1 MSTPSTPASTPASRP
16 LTVRPRVRVG
26 SAALRLARGARTLLH
41 ALALTARRLLIR
53 LLWLLRGWAGLLAG
67 LLVALALWLGPLAGA
82 RWIAAQATT
91 LSHHAAAA
99 ATTWYQT
106 AYDAV
111 AWPAANGLT
120 ALRATQAW
128 AHHGLHGLAP
138 TIHTTPWAYWM
149 RYGAAWRYVALQG
162 RGGAAVR
169 AAIPVELGGALGVL
183 ALFAVFIMIG
193 RRKRALD
200 PTRANTYG
208 GARWQTWDE
217 LRRRRAKPGDMVLG
231 TVRRGL
237 GRITVGVSSE
247 LLLEGVAIDAPTGLG
262 KSNAFFKTQ
271 LLEPDPGVDYVATDN
286 KGDGWKQTAAALSRT
301 HDVYRLDMQT
311 PAHSVTWAPLALV
324 RTPAKAEDWARAWL
338 HNSKPADSAPPQP
351 YFEQAVLLLMAAG
364 VMHVHAVA
372 AAAGRPSGTLD
383 ELLALLLQPNVEA
396 IERALKSGPSGA
408 ETGPAAQFLG
418 LIAEHRDLR
427 SSIPSGLAPRLS
439 ALADPAIKA
448 VVGGQ
453 GALDLDRLG
462 RTDRRPVALY
472 IVIPAGDDT
481 LRPLVAALFTTMF
494 TVLLDRARTLPNGEL
509 AREVRM
515 LLDEFGTMGA
525 IPNAP
530 KWFNICRQPRIS
542 RVISFQSFSQLVDDY
557 GELGAKAIID
567 SCNVLAWLG
576 GTRGD
581 DAKWASEALGNRT
594 VLARGE
600 GDSAAPGGLFGR
612 RPERDSRSASETG
625 VPLLFPDDLAA
636 SSRRR
641 VVAIAREARPMD
653 LRTRPVWSVRAM
665 RRLMT
670 RPAPVACV
678 EAPAQPTPAPSRPTP
693 SRPTPAAPSPASAPA
708 AQTPARAEARV
719 VPAPPPSPAWGTMP
733 AVTPRAPVRVGAKAT
748 PATPSSTP
756 TVPTAVAPVASTP
769 AAATDAPSSRPARLP
784 TAPVKHGTAYDWT
797 GLP

>member
-1 MSTPSTPASTPASRP
+1 MSTPASPP
-16 LTVRPRVRVG
+16 ITVRPLARVG
-26 SAALRLARGARTLLH
+26 RAARRLARLARTRVR
-41 ALALTARRLLIR
+41 ALRHVVRRLLVR
-53 LLWLLRGWAGLLAG
+53 ALWLLRGWVGLIVGLLA
-67 LLVALALWLGPLAGA
+67 VLALWLGPLAGA
-82 RWIAAQATT
+82 RWIGGQATALSRHVVAAVT
-91 LSHHAAAA
+91 L
-99 ATTWYQT
+99 WYQT

-111 AWPAANGLT
+111 AWPAATGV
-120 ALRATQAW
+120 AAVRATHAW
-128 AHHGLHGLAP
+128 AHHGLHGLVP
-138 TIHTTPWAYWM
+138 TIHTSTWAFWM
-149 RYGAAWRYVALQG
+149 RHGAAWRYTNLHSRA
-162 RGGAAVR
+162 GAPVR
-169 AAIPVELGGALGVL
+169 AAIPLEIGGALALL
-183 ALFAVFIMIG
+183 AVFGVFIMIG

-217 LRRRRAKPGDMVLG
+217 LKRRRAKPGDMVLG
-231 TVRRGL
+231 TARRGL
-237 GRITVGVSSE
+237 RRITIGVRSA

-271 LLEPDPGVDYVATDN
+271 LLEPDPNVDYVATDN
-286 KGDGWKQTAAALSRT
+286 KGDGWNQTAAAMSRT
-301 HDVYRLDMQT
+301 HDVYRLDMQN
-311 PAHSVTWAPLALV
+311 PANSVTWAPLALV

-396 IERALKSGPSGA
+396 IEKALKNGPSGA

-453 GALDLDRLG
+453 GTLDLDRLG
-462 RTDRRPVALY
+462 RVGRRPVALY

-494 TVLLDRARTLPNGEL
+494 TVLLDRARMLPKGEL
-509 AREVRM
+509 DREVRM

-530 KWFNICRQPRIS
+530 KWFNICRQPRIA

-567 SCNVLAWLG
+567 SCNVLGWLG

-581 DAKWASEALGNRT
+581 DAKWASDALGNRT
-594 VLARGE
+594 VLAHGE
-600 GDSAAPGGLFGR
+600 GESRTAGLFGR
-612 RPERDSRSASETG
+612 SPDRGSQSVSETG

-641 VVAIAREARPMD
+641 VVAIAREARPLD
-653 LRTRPVWSVRAM
+653 LRTRPMWSVRAM

-670 RPAPVACV
+670 RPVPRACV
-678 EAPAQPTPAPSRPTP
+678 EASTHPHPALAAVAP
-693 SRPTPAAPSPASAPA
+693 
-708 AQTPARAEARV
+708 AQTPASKGAQVVV
-719 VPAPPPSPAWGTMP
+719 VPDAARG
-733 AVTPRAPVRVGAKAT
+733 ATPTGPWAPVRVTAK
-748 PATPSSTP
+748 
-756 TVPTAVAPVASTP
+756 TP
-769 AAATDAPSSRPARLP
+769 AATATAAPPPALASATSTPPTAPPVTSGPPRLP

>member
-1 MSTPSTPASTPASRP
+1 MSTPASPPITSRP
-16 LTVRPRVRVG
+16 W
-26 SAALRLARGARTLLH
+26 ARAGHL
-41 ALALTARRLLIR
+41 ARRLPSRARGGGVALLCIVRR
-53 LLWLLRGWAGLLAG
+53 LLARVLWLLRGWSGLIAGLLA
-67 LLVALALWLGPLAGA
+67 VLALWLGPLAGA
-82 RWIAAQATT
+82 RWSVTQATALYRHGVAAVT
-91 LSHHAAAA
+91 L
-99 ATTWYQT
+99 WYQT
-106 AYDAV
+106 AYDAI
-111 AWPAANGLT
+111 AWPAATGV
-120 ALRATQAW
+120 AAVRATQAW

-138 TIHTTPWAYWM
+138 TIRTSTWAFWM
-149 RYGAAWRYVALQG
+149 RHGAAWRYTNLHSRA
-162 RGGAAVR
+162 GAPVR
-169 AAIPVELGGALGVL
+169 AAIPLEIGGALALL
-183 ALFAVFIMIG
+183 AVFGVFIMIG

-217 LRRRRAKPGDMVLG
+217 LKRRRAKPGDMVLG
-231 TVRRGL
+231 TARRGL
-237 GRITVGVSSE
+237 RRITIGVRSA

-271 LLEPDPGVDYVATDN
+271 LLEPDPDVDYVATDN
-286 KGDGWKQTAAALSRT
+286 KGDGWRQTAAAMSRT
-301 HDVYRLDMQT
+301 HDVYRLDMQN
-311 PAHSVTWAPLALV
+311 PADSVTWAPLALV

-396 IERALKSGPSGA
+396 IEKALKNGPSGA

-453 GALDLDRLG
+453 GTLDLDRLG
-462 RTDRRPVALY
+462 RTGQRPVALY

-509 AREVRM
+509 EREVRM

-581 DAKWASEALGNRT
+581 DAKWASDALGNRT
-594 VLARGE
+594 VLAHGE

-612 RPERDSRSASETG
+612 RPDRGSQSVSETG

-653 LRTRPVWSVRAM
+653 LRTRPMWSVRAM

-670 RPAPVACV
+670 RPAPIACV
-678 EAPAQPTPAPSRPTP
+678 EATVPSHPALAAVAPVQTPAPKGT
-693 SRPTPAAPSPASAPA
+693 
-708 AQTPARAEARV
+708 QVVV
-719 VPAPPPSPAWGTMP
+719 VPDAARGT
-733 AVTPRAPVRVGAKAT
+733 TPTGPWAPVRVTAK
-748 PATPSSTP
+748 
-756 TVPTAVAPVASTP
+756 TP
-769 AAATDAPSSRPARLP
+769 AATVTTAPPPAPVPATSAPSTALAAASGPPRLP

>member
-1 MSTPSTPASTPASRP
+1 MSTPSTPASPPS
-16 LTVRPRVRVG
+16 
-26 SAALRLARGARTLLH
+26 
-41 ALALTARRLLIR
+41 LTARLWARAGHLARRLPSRARAGGVALLRIVRR
-53 LLWLLRGWAGLLAG
+53 LCVRALWLLRGWAGLIAG
-67 LLVALALWLGPLAGA
+67 LLAVLALWLGPLAGA
-82 RWIAAQATT
+82 RWSVTQATALYHHGVAAVT
-91 LSHHAAAA
+91 L
-99 ATTWYQT
+99 WYQT

-111 AWPAANGLT
+111 AWPAATGV
-120 ALRATQAW
+120 AAVRATQAW

-138 TIHTTPWAYWM
+138 TIHTSTWAFWM
-149 RYGAAWRYVALQG
+149 RHGAAWRYTNLHSRA
-162 RGGAAVR
+162 GAPVR
-169 AAIPVELGGALGVL
+169 AAIPLELGGVLALL
-183 ALFAVFIMIG
+183 ALFAVFIAIG
-193 RRKRALD
+193 RRKRDLD

-217 LRRRRAKPGDMVLG
+217 IKRRRARPGDMVLG
-231 TVRRGL
+231 TARHGFKRV
-237 GRITVGVSSE
+237 TVGVKAA

-271 LLEPDPGVDYVATDN
+271 LLEPDPQVDYVATDN
-286 KGDGWKQTAAALSRT
+286 KGDGWNQTAAAMSRT
-301 HDVYRLDMQT
+301 HDVYRLDMQN
-311 PAHSVTWAPLALV
+311 PANSVTWAPLALV

-396 IERALKSGPSGA
+396 IEKALKNGPSGA

-453 GALDLDRLG
+453 GTLDLDRLG
-462 RTDRRPVALY
+462 RTGRRPVALY

-581 DAKWASEALGNRT
+581 NAKWASDALGNRT
-594 VLARGE
+594 VLAHGE

-612 RPERDSRSASETG
+612 RPDRGSQSVSETG

-653 LRTRPVWSVRAM
+653 LRTRPMWSVRAM

-670 RPAPVACV
+670 RPAPRACV
-678 EAPAQPTPAPSRPTP
+678 EAPAESKSAL
-693 SRPTPAAPSPASAPA
+693 AAI
-708 AQTPARAEARV
+708 TPAREDAQVVAVPNAARGATPV
-719 VPAPPPSPAWGTMP
+719 G
-733 AVTPRAPVRVGAKAT
+733 TPRAPARVMVKPT
-748 PATPSSTP
+748 PTTPSP
-756 TVPTAVAPVASTP
+756 AP
-769 AAATDAPSSRPARLP
+769 AAATDPAPVAATDPARPARLP
-784 TAPVKHGTAYDWT
+784 TAPVKQGTAYDWT

>member
-1 MSTPSTPASTPASRP
+1 MSTPVSPP
-16 LTVRPRVRVG
+16 LTVRPWARVSV
-26 SAALRLARGARTLLH
+26 AARRLARLPRTFVR
-41 ALALTARRLLIR
+41 ALALTLRRLLVR
-53 LLWLLRGWAGLLAG
+53 VLWLLRGWAGFIAG
-67 LLVALALWLGPLAGA
+67 LLAALAMWLGPAAGA
-82 RWIAAQATT
+82 RWIAATATV
-91 LSHHAAAA
+91 LYHQAAAA
-99 ATTWYQT
+99 VTLWYQT

-120 ALRATQAW
+120 TLRATQAW
-128 AHHGLHGLAP
+128 ARHGLHGLAP
-138 TIHTTPWAYWM
+138 TIHTTPWAFWM
-149 RYGAAWRYVALQG
+149 RHGAAWRYATLHSPS
-162 RGGAAVR
+162 GAPVR
-169 AAIPVELGGALGVL
+169 AALPLELGGVLGFL
-183 ALFAVFIMIG
+183 ALFAVFILIG
-193 RRKRALD
+193 RRTRALD

-231 TVRRGL
+231 TARRGL
-237 GRITVGVSSE
+237 RRITIGVPSA
-247 LLLEGVAIDAPTGLG
+247 LLREGVAIDAPTGLG
-262 KSNAFFKTQ
+262 KSNAFFKTH
-271 LLEPDPGVDYVATDN
+271 LLEPDPAVDYVATDN
-286 KGDGWKQTAAALSRT
+286 KGDGWTQTAAALSRT
-301 HDVYRLDMQT
+301 HDCYRLDMQN

-338 HNSKPADSAPPQP
+338 HNSTPADSAPPQP

-396 IERALKSGPSGA
+396 IERALKKGPSGA

-453 GALDLDRLG
+453 GTLDLDRLG
-462 RTDRRPVALY
+462 RTGCRPVALY

-542 RVISFQSFSQLVDDY
+542 RVISFQSFAQLVDDY

-581 DAKWASEALGNRT
+581 DARWASDALGNRT
-594 VLARGE
+594 VLAHGE
-600 GDSAAPGGLFGR
+600 GESRTAGLFGKSPDR
-612 RPERDSRSASETG
+612 GSQSVSETG

-641 VVAIAREARPMD
+641 VVAIAREARPLD

-670 RPAPVACV
+670 RPVPRACV
-678 EAPAQPTPAPSRPTP
+678 EAPAEPKLAP
-693 SRPTPAAPSPASAPA
+693 SRPTPAAPAPASAPA
-708 AQTPARAEARV
+708 ARTPARAEARV
-719 VPAPPPSPAWGTMP
+719 GPAPTPSPVWGAMP
-733 AVTPRAPVRVGAKAT
+733 AVTPSAPVRVVAKPA
-748 PATPSSTP
+748 PATPPSTP
-756 TVPTAVAPVASTP
+756 TAPTAGAPVASTP
-769 AAATDAPSSRPARLP
+769 AAATEPVPAAGASAARPARLP

>member
-1 MSTPSTPASTPASRP
+1 MSTPASPP
-16 LTVRPRVRVG
+16 IH
-26 SAALRLARGARTLLH
+26 ARTVARAGHL
-41 ALALTARRLLIR
+41 ARRLPACARAGGVSLLRLVRRVLAR
-53 LLWLLRGWAGLLAG
+53 LLWVLHGWSGLIAGLLI
-67 LLVALALWLGPLAGA
+67 ALGLWLGPLAGA
-82 RWIAAQATT
+82 RWIAAQATA
-91 LSHHAAAA
+91 LYHHAAAA
-99 ATTWYQT
+99 VTLWYQT

-111 AWPAANGLT
+111 AWPAATGV
-120 ALRATQAW
+120 AAVRATQAW
-128 AHHGLHGLAP
+128 VRHGYHGLVP
-138 TIHTTPWAYWM
+138 TIHTSTWAFWM
-149 RYGAAWRYVALQG
+149 RHGAAWRYATLHSPS
-162 RGGAAVR
+162 GAPVR
-169 AAIPVELGGALGVL
+169 AALPVELGGVL
-183 ALFAVFIMIG
+183 VLLVLCAAFIMIG

-217 LRRRRAKPGDMVLG
+217 LKRRRAKPGDMVLG
-231 TVRRGL
+231 TARR
-237 GRITVGVSSE
+237 RFKRVTVGVPSA

-286 KGDGWKQTAAALSRT
+286 KGDGWTQTAAAMSRT
-301 HDVYRLDMQT
+301 HDCYRLDMQT
-311 PAHSVTWAPLALV
+311 PANSVTWAPLALV

-338 HNSKPADSAPPQP
+338 HNSKPVDSAPPQP

-372 AAAGRPSGTLD
+372 AAASRPSGTLD

-396 IERALKSGPSGA
+396 IERALKKGPSGA

-453 GALDLDRLG
+453 GTLDLDRLG
-462 RTDRRPVALY
+462 RTGRRPVALY

-525 IPNAP
+525 IPHAP

-581 DAKWASEALGNRT
+581 DAKWASDALGHRT
-594 VLARGE
+594 VLTHGE

-612 RPERDSRSASETG
+612 RPERDSRSASEAG

-653 LRTRPVWSVRAM
+653 LRTRPMWSIRAM

-670 RPAPVACV
+670 RAAPIACV
-678 EAPAQPTPAPSRPTP
+678 EATVPSHPALAAVAPVQIPP
-693 SRPTPAAPSPASAPA
+693 LKD
-708 AQTPARAEARV
+708 AQVVV
-719 VPAPPPSPAWGTMP
+719 VPDAARG
-733 AVTPRAPVRVGAKAT
+733 ATPTGPWAPVRVTAK
-748 PATPSSTP
+748 
-756 TVPTAVAPVASTP
+756 TP
-769 AAATDAPSSRPARLP
+769 AATATAAPPPALASATSTPPTAPPVTSGPPRLP

>member
-1 MSTPSTPASTPASRP
+1 MSTPASPP
-16 LTVRPRVRVG
+16 ITVRPLARVG
-26 SAALRLARGARTLLH
+26 RAARRLARLARTRVR
-41 ALALTARRLLIR
+41 ALRHVVRRLLVR
-53 LLWLLRGWAGLLAG
+53 ALWLLRGWVGLIVGLLA
-67 LLVALALWLGPLAGA
+67 VLALWLGPLAGA
-82 RWIAAQATT
+82 RWIGGQATALSRHVVAAVT
-91 LSHHAAAA
+91 L
-99 ATTWYQT
+99 WYQT

-111 AWPAANGLT
+111 AWPAATGV
-120 ALRATQAW
+120 AAVRATQAW
-128 AHHGLHGLAP
+128 AHHGLHGLVP
-138 TIHTTPWAYWM
+138 TIHTSTWAFWM
-149 RYGAAWRYVALQG
+149 RHGAAWRYTNLHSRA
-162 RGGAAVR
+162 GAPVR
-169 AAIPVELGGALGVL
+169 AAIPLEIGGALALL
-183 ALFAVFIMIG
+183 AVFGVFIMIG

-217 LRRRRAKPGDMVLG
+217 LKRRRAKPGDMVLG
-231 TVRRGL
+231 TARRGL
-237 GRITVGVSSE
+237 RRITIGVRSA

-271 LLEPDPGVDYVATDN
+271 LLEPDPNVDYVATDN
-286 KGDGWKQTAAALSRT
+286 KGDGWNQTAAAMSRT
-301 HDVYRLDMQT
+301 HDVYRLDMQN
-311 PAHSVTWAPLALV
+311 PANSVTWAPLALV

-396 IERALKSGPSGA
+396 IEKALKNGPSGA

-453 GALDLDRLG
+453 GTLDLDRLG
-462 RTDRRPVALY
+462 RVGRRPVALY

-494 TVLLDRARTLPNGEL
+494 TVLLDRARMLPKGEL
-509 AREVRM
+509 DREVRM

-530 KWFNICRQPRIS
+530 KWFNICRQPRIA

-567 SCNVLAWLG
+567 SCNVLGWLG

-581 DAKWASEALGNRT
+581 DAKWASDALGNRT
-594 VLARGE
+594 VLAHGE
-600 GDSAAPGGLFGR
+600 GESRTAGLFGR
-612 RPERDSRSASETG
+612 SPDRGSQSVSETG

-641 VVAIAREARPMD
+641 VVAIAREARPLD
-653 LRTRPVWSVRAM
+653 LRTRPMWSVRAM

-670 RPAPVACV
+670 RPVPRACV
-678 EAPAQPTPAPSRPTP
+678 EASTHPHPALAAVAP
-693 SRPTPAAPSPASAPA
+693 
-708 AQTPARAEARV
+708 AQTPASKGAQVVV
-719 VPAPPPSPAWGTMP
+719 VPDAARG
-733 AVTPRAPVRVGAKAT
+733 ATPTGPWAPVRVTAK
-748 PATPSSTP
+748 
-756 TVPTAVAPVASTP
+756 TP
-769 AAATDAPSSRPARLP
+769 AATATAAPPPALASATSTPPTAPPVTSGPPRLP

>member
-1 MSTPSTPASTPASRP
+1 MSTPASPPSTTRP
-16 LTVRPRVRVG
+16 WARVG
-26 SAALRLARGARTLLH
+26 G
-41 ALALTARRLLIR
+41 TARRLTR
-53 LLWLLRGWAGLLAG
+53 LPRAFVRALSLTLRRLCTRALWLLRGWSGLIAGLLA
-67 LLVALALWLGPLAGA
+67 VLALWLGPLAGA
-82 RWIAAQATT
+82 RWSVTQATALYRHGVAAVT
-91 LSHHAAAA
+91 L
-99 ATTWYQT
+99 WYQT

-111 AWPAANGLT
+111 AWPAANGLS

-128 AHHGLHGLAP
+128 ARHGLHGLAP
-138 TIHTTPWAYWM
+138 TIHTSTWAFWM
-149 RYGAAWRYVALQG
+149 RHGAAWRYATLHSPS
-162 RGGAAVR
+162 GAPVR
-169 AAIPVELGGALGVL
+169 AAIPLELGGVLALL

-217 LRRRRAKPGDMVLG
+217 LKRRRAKPGDMVLG
-231 TVRRGL
+231 TARRGL
-237 GRITVGVSSE
+237 GRITIGVRSA

-271 LLEPDPGVDYVATDN
+271 LLEPDPAVDYVATDN
-286 KGDGWKQTAAALSRT
+286 KGDGWTQTAAAMSRT
-301 HDVYRLDMQT
+301 HDVYRLDMQN
-311 PAHSVTWAPLALV
+311 PANSVTWAPLALV

-372 AAAGRPSGTLD
+372 AAAGRSSGTLD

-396 IERALKSGPSGA
+396 IEKALKNGPSGA

-453 GALDLDRLG
+453 GTLDLDRLG
-462 RTDRRPVALY
+462 RTGRRPVALY

-509 AREVRM
+509 EREVRM

-581 DAKWASEALGNRT
+581 DAKWASDALGNRT
-594 VLARGE
+594 VLAHGE

-612 RPERDSRSASETG
+612 RPDRGSQSVSETG

-653 LRTRPVWSVRAM
+653 LRTRPMWSVRVM
-665 RRLMT
+665 RRLMK
-670 RPAPVACV
+670 RPVPIACV
-678 EAPAQPTPAPSRPTP
+678 EAPLPLHT
-693 SRPTPAAPSPASAPA
+693 ASVTIAS
-708 AQTPARAEARV
+708 AQTPATEGAGVGASPKPSRGSA
-719 VPAPPPSPAWGTMP
+719 PAKTPS
-733 AVTPRAPVRVGAKAT
+733 APVRVLVK
-748 PATPSSTP
+748 PTP
-756 TVPTAVAPVASTP
+756 TTSPPAATAAV
-769 AAATDAPSSRPARLP
+769 AATDPATATDPTRPARLP

>member
-1 MSTPSTPASTPASRP
+1 MSTPASPP
-16 LTVRPRVRVG
+16 ITVRPLARVG
-26 SAALRLARGARTLLH
+26 RAARRLARLARTRVR
-41 ALALTARRLLIR
+41 ALRHVVRRLLVR
-53 LLWLLRGWAGLLAG
+53 ALWLLRGWVGLIVGLLA
-67 LLVALALWLGPLAGA
+67 VLALWLGPLAGA
-82 RWIAAQATT
+82 RWSVATATALSRHVVAAVT
-91 LSHHAAAA
+91 L
-99 ATTWYQT
+99 WYQT

-111 AWPAANGLT
+111 AWPAATGV
-120 ALRATQAW
+120 AAVRATQAW

-138 TIHTTPWAYWM
+138 TIHTSTWAFWM
-149 RYGAAWRYVALQG
+149 RHGAAWRYANLHS
-162 RGGAAVR
+162 RAGAPVR
-169 AAIPVELGGALGVL
+169 AAIPLELGGVLGFL
-183 ALFAVFIMIG
+183 ALFAVFILIG

-208 GARWQTWDE
+208 GSRWQTWDE
-217 LRRRRAKPGDMVLG
+217 LRRRRARPGDMVLG
-231 TVRRGL
+231 TARRGL
-237 GRITVGVSSE
+237 RRITIGVRSA

-271 LLEPDPGVDYVATDN
+271 LLEPDPDVDYVATDN
-286 KGDGWKQTAAALSRT
+286 KGDGWNQTAAAMSRT
-301 HDVYRLDMQT
+301 HDVYRLDMQN
-311 PAHSVTWAPLALV
+311 PGNSVTWAPLALV

-372 AAAGRPSGTLD
+372 AAAGRLSGTLD

-396 IERALKSGPSGA
+396 IEKALKKGPSGA

-448 VVGGQ
+448 IVGGQ
-453 GALDLDRLG
+453 GTLDLDRLG
-462 RTDRRPVALY
+462 RTGRRPVALY

-494 TVLLDRARTLPNGEL
+494 TVLLDRARTLPEGEL

-567 SCNVLAWLG
+567 SCNVLGWLG

-581 DAKWASEALGNRT
+581 DAKWASDALGNRT
-594 VLARGE
+594 VLAHGE

-612 RPERDSRSASETG
+612 RPDRGSQSVSETG

-653 LRTRPVWSVRAM
+653 LRTRPMWSVRAM
-665 RRLMT
+665 RRLMK
-670 RPAPVACV
+670 RPAPRACV
-678 EAPAQPTPAPSRPTP
+678 EAPAEPTPAP
-693 SRPTPAAPSPASAPA
+693 AAITSAREDAQVVAVPNA
-708 AQTPARAEARV
+708 ARG
-719 VPAPPPSPAWGTMP
+719 APPVG
-733 AVTPRAPVRVGAKAT
+733 TPRAPARVLAKPI
-748 PATPSSTP
+748 PATPPPAATAA
-756 TVPTAVAPVASTP
+756 VAVAPAASTP
-769 AAATDAPSSRPARLP
+769 AAATDPARPARLP

>member
-1 MSTPSTPASTPASRP
+1 MSTPRTPASPTA
-16 LTVRPRVRVG
+16 
-26 SAALRLARGARTLLH
+26 RLWARAGHL
-41 ALALTARRLLIR
+41 ARRLPSHARSGVVALLRIVRR
-53 LLWLLRGWAGLLAG
+53 LCARVCWLLRGWAGLLAS
-67 LLVALALWLGPLAGA
+67 LLAVLALWLGPLAGA
-82 RWIAAQATT
+82 RWIVTQATA
-91 LSHHAAAA
+91 LYRHAAAA
-99 ATTWYQT
+99 VTLWYQT

-111 AWPAANGLT
+111 AWPAATGVA

-138 TIHTTPWAYWM
+138 TIHTSTWAFWM
-149 RYGAAWRYVALQG
+149 RHGAAWRYTNLHSRA
-162 RGGAAVR
+162 GAPVR
-169 AAIPVELGGALGVL
+169 AAIPLELGGALLGL
-183 ALFAVFIMIG
+183 ALFGVFILIG

-217 LRRRRAKPGDMVLG
+217 LKRRRAKPGDMVLG
-231 TVRRGL
+231 TARRGL
-237 GRITVGVSSE
+237 RRITIGVRSA

-271 LLEPDPGVDYVATDN
+271 LLEPDPDVDYVATDN
-286 KGDGWKQTAAALSRT
+286 KGDGWNQTAAAMSRT
-301 HDVYRLDMQT
+301 HDVYRLDMQN
-311 PAHSVTWAPLALV
+311 PGNSVTWAPLALV

-372 AAAGRPSGTLD
+372 AVSGRPSGTLD
-383 ELLALLLQPNVEA
+383 DLLALLLQPNVEA
-396 IERALKSGPSGA
+396 IEKALKKGPSGA

-462 RTDRRPVALY
+462 RTGRRPVALY

-509 AREVRM
+509 EREVRM

-525 IPNAP
+525 IPHAP

-581 DAKWASEALGNRT
+581 DAKWASDALGHRT

-612 RPERDSRSASETG
+612 RPERDSRSASEAG

-670 RPAPVACV
+670 RPAPRACL
-678 EAPAQPTPAPSRPTP
+678 EAPLESRPASVPVVIAPAREDAPVVAMPNAARGAAPAATPHAPVRMLAKPATAPATP
-693 SRPTPAAPSPASAPA
+693 SPAATAPAAVAPAAPASAAATNPTPAA
-708 AQTPARAEARV
+708 V
-719 VPAPPPSPAWGTMP
+719 V
-733 AVTPRAPVRVGAKAT
+733 
-748 PATPSSTP
+748 ST
-756 TVPTAVAPVASTP
+756 
-769 AAATDAPSSRPARLP
+769 SRPVRLP

>member
-1 MSTPSTPASTPASRP
+1 MSTPASPP
-16 LTVRPRVRVG
+16 ITVRPLARVG
-26 SAALRLARGARTLLH
+26 RA
-41 ALALTARRLLIR
+41 ARRLPARARAGAASLLR
-53 LLWLLRGWAGLLAG
+53 LVRRLLARVLWLLRGWAGLIAG
-67 LLVALALWLGPLAGA
+67 ALVALVIWLGPAGGT
-82 RWIAAQATT
+82 RWIGTQATA
-91 LSHHAAAA
+91 LYRHAAAA
-99 ATTWYQT
+99 VTLWYQT

-111 AWPAANGLT
+111 AWPAATGV
-120 ALRATQAW
+120 AAVRATQAW
-128 AHHGLHGLAP
+128 AHHGLHDLAP
-138 TIHTTPWAYWM
+138 TIHTSTWAFWM
-149 RYGAAWRYVALQG
+149 RHGAAWRYTTLHS
-162 RGGAAVR
+162 RSGAPVR
-169 AAIPVELGGALGVL
+169 AAIPLELGGVL
-183 ALFAVFIMIG
+183 ALLALFGVFIMIG
-193 RRKRALD
+193 RRTRALD

-217 LRRRRAKPGDMVLG
+217 LKRRRAKPGDMVLG
-231 TVRRGL
+231 TARRGL
-237 GRITVGVSSE
+237 RRITIGVRSA

-271 LLEPDPGVDYVATDN
+271 LLESDPAVDYVTTDN
-286 KGDGWKQTAAALSRT
+286 KGDGWTQTAAAMSRT
-301 HDVYRLDMQT
+301 HDVYRLDMQN
-311 PAHSVTWAPLALV
+311 PANSVTWAPLALV

-396 IERALKSGPSGA
+396 IEKALKNGPSGA

-448 VVGGQ
+448 IVGGQ
-453 GALDLDRLG
+453 GTLDLDRLG
-462 RTDRRPVALY
+462 RTGRRSVALY

-509 AREVRM
+509 EREVRL

-581 DAKWASEALGNRT
+581 DAKWASDALGNRT
-594 VLARGE
+594 VLAHGE

-612 RPERDSRSASETG
+612 RPDRGSQSVSETG

-641 VVAIAREARPMD
+641 VVAITREARPMD
-653 LRTRPVWSVRAM
+653 LRTRPMWSVRAM

-670 RPAPVACV
+670 RPAPSACL
-678 EAPAQPTPAPSRPTP
+678 EAPVLSTPPPVAV
-693 SRPTPAAPSPASAPA
+693 AA
-708 AQTPARAEARV
+708 AQTPTPKSAQVVV
-719 VPAPPPSPAWGTMP
+719 VPDAARG
-733 AVTPRAPVRVGAKAT
+733 AAPVRTPNVPVRVRATPT
-748 PATPSSTP
+748 PATLPPGT
-756 TVPTAVAPVASTP
+756 STP
-769 AAATDAPSSRPARLP
+769 AAATDLTPTAVASASRPARLP

>member
-1 MSTPSTPASTPASRP
+1 
-16 LTVRPRVRVG
+16 V
-26 SAALRLARGARTLLH
+26 TL
-41 ALALTARRLLIR
+41 
-53 LLWLLRGWAGLLAG
+53 
-67 LLVALALWLGPLAGA
+67 
-82 RWIAAQATT
+82 
-91 LSHHAAAA
+91 
-99 ATTWYQT
+99 WYQM

-111 AWPAANGLT
+111 AWPAANGLFV
-120 ALRATQAW
+120 LRAVQAW
-128 AHHGLHGLAP
+128 VRHGYHGLTP
-138 TIHTTPWAYWM
+138 TIHTSTWAFWM
-149 RYGAAWRYVALQG
+149 RHGAAWRYATLH
-162 RGGAAVR
+162 RPSGAPVR
-169 AAIPVELGGALGVL
+169 AAIPLELGGVLTFL
-183 ALFAVFIMIG
+183 ALFAVFVMIG
-193 RRKRALD
+193 RKKRALD

-208 GARWQTWDE
+208 GARWQTWEE
-217 LRRRRAKPGDMVLG
+217 LRRRRARPGDMVLG
-231 TVRRGL
+231 TARRGL
-237 GRITVGVSSE
+237 RRITIGVRSA

-271 LLEPDPGVDYVATDN
+271 LLEPDPAVDYVATDN
-286 KGDGWKQTAAALSRT
+286 KGDGWNQTAAAMSRT
-301 HDVYRLDMQT
+301 HDVYRLDMQN
-311 PAHSVTWAPLALV
+311 PANSVTWAPLALV

-372 AAAGRPSGTLD
+372 TAAGRPSGTLD
-383 ELLALLLQPNVEA
+383 ELLALLLEPNVEA
-396 IERALKSGPSGA
+396 IEKALKKGPSGA

-462 RTDRRPVALY
+462 RTGRRPVALY

-525 IPNAP
+525 IPHAP

-581 DAKWASEALGNRT
+581 DAKWASDALGHRT

-612 RPERDSRSASETG
+612 RPERDSRSASEAG

-636 SSRRR
+636 SSRQR

-653 LRTRPVWSVRAM
+653 LRTRPMWSVRAM

-670 RPAPVACV
+670 RPAPRACV
-678 EAPAQPTPAPSRPTP
+678 EAPTRPLPALAAVAPAQI
-693 SRPTPAAPSPASAPA
+693 PSPKG
-708 AQTPARAEARV
+708 AQVVV
-719 VPAPPPSPAWGTMP
+719 VPEAVRGT
-733 AVTPRAPVRVGAKAT
+733 TPTGPWAPVRVTAK
-748 PATPSSTP
+748 
-756 TVPTAVAPVASTP
+756 TP
-769 AAATDAPSSRPARLP
+769 AATATAAPPPAPVPATSTPSTAPSVAFGPPRLP
-784 TAPVKHGTAYDWT
+784 TAPVKHGRAYDWT

>member
-1 MSTPSTPASTPASRP
+1 
-16 LTVRPRVRVG
+16 VH
-26 SAALRLARGARTLLH
+26 RLARLPRALVRALLH
-41 ALALTARRLLIR
+41 AIRRLFAR
-53 LLWLLRGWAGLLAG
+53 VLWLLRGWAGLITGTLT
-67 LLVALALWLGPLAGA
+67 ALALWLGPLAGA
-82 RWIAAQATT
+82 RWSVTQATALYRHGVAAVT
-91 LSHHAAAA
+91 L
-99 ATTWYQT
+99 WYQT

-111 AWPAANGLT
+111 AWPAATGVA

-128 AHHGLHGLAP
+128 VRHGYHGLVP
-138 TIHTTPWAYWM
+138 TIHTSTWAFWM
-149 RYGAAWRYVALQG
+149 RHGASWRYTNLHSPS
-162 RGGAAVR
+162 GAPVR
-169 AAIPVELGGALGVL
+169 AAIPLELGGVL
-183 ALFAVFIMIG
+183 ALLALFGVFILIG

-217 LRRRRAKPGDMVLG
+217 LKRRRAKPGDMVLG
-231 TVRRGL
+231 TARRGL
-237 GRITVGVSSE
+237 GRITIGVRSA

-271 LLEPDPGVDYVATDN
+271 LLEPDPQVDYVATDN
-286 KGDGWKQTAAALSRT
+286 KGDGWNQTAAAMSRT
-301 HDVYRLDMQT
+301 HDVYRLDMQN
-311 PAHSVTWAPLALV
+311 PGNSVTWAPLALV

-372 AAAGRPSGTLD
+372 AVAGRPSGTLD
-383 ELLALLLQPNVEA
+383 DLLALLLQPNVEA
-396 IERALKSGPSGA
+396 IERALKKGPSGA

-481 LRPLVAALFTTMF
+481 LRPLVAALFTTIF
-494 TVLLDRARTLPNGEL
+494 TVLLDRARALPNGEL

-525 IPNAP
+525 IPHAP

-567 SCNVLAWLG
+567 SCNVLGWLG

-581 DAKWASEALGNRT
+581 DAKWASDALGNRT
-594 VLARGE
+594 VLAHGE

-612 RPERDSRSASETG
+612 RPDRGSQSVSETG

-653 LRTRPVWSVRAM
+653 LRTRPMWSVRAM

-670 RPAPVACV
+670 RPAPPACV
-678 EAPAQPTPAPSRPTP
+678 EAPAEPQP
-693 SRPTPAAPSPASAPA
+693 APA
-708 AQTPARAEARV
+708 AITPARKDAQVVAVPNAARGATPV
-719 VPAPPPSPAWGTMP
+719 G
-733 AVTPRAPVRVGAKAT
+733 TPRAPVRVMVKPT
-748 PATPSSTP
+748 PAP
-756 TVPTAVAPVASTP
+756 ASAADPTP
-769 AAATDAPSSRPARLP
+769 AATAPVSRPARLP

>member
-1 MSTPSTPASTPASRP
+1 MSTPVSPP
-16 LTVRPRVRVG
+16 LTGRPWARAGLAVR
-26 SAALRLARGARTLLH
+26 RLARGARALVRALLH
-41 ALALTARRLLIR
+41 AGRRLLTH
-53 LLWLLRGWAGLLAG
+53 LLWLLRGWSGLIAGLLT
-67 LLVALALWLGPLAGA
+67 ALGLWLGPLAGA
-82 RWIAAQATT
+82 RWVAVQATA
-91 LSHHAAAA
+91 LYHHAAAT
-99 ATTWYQT
+99 ATLWSQT

-111 AWPAANGLT
+111 AWPASNGVL

-128 AHHGLHGLAP
+128 ARHGFHGLAP
-138 TIHTTPWAYWM
+138 TIHTTPWAFWM
-149 RYGAAWRYVALQG
+149 RHGAAWRYARLHSPS
-162 RGGAAVR
+162 GAPAR
-169 AAIPVELGGALGVL
+169 AALPVELGGALALL
-183 ALFAVFIMIG
+183 ALCAVLIMIG

-217 LRRRRAKPGDMVLG
+217 LRRRRARPGDMVLG
-231 TVRRGL
+231 TARRGFK
-237 GRITVGVSSE
+237 RVTIGVPSA

-286 KGDGWKQTAAALSRT
+286 KGDGWTQTAAALSRT
-301 HDVYRLDMQT
+301 HDCYRLDMQN
-311 PAHSVTWAPLALV
+311 PANSVTWAPLSLV

-372 AAAGRPSGTLD
+372 AAASRPSGTLD

-396 IERALKSGPSGA
+396 IERALKNGPSGA

-453 GALDLDRLG
+453 GTLDLDRLG
-462 RTDRRPVALY
+462 RTGRRPVALY

-509 AREVRM
+509 EREVRM

-581 DAKWASEALGNRT
+581 DARWASEALGNRT
-594 VLARGE
+594 VLAHGE
-600 GDSAAPGGLFGR
+600 GDSAAPGTLFGR
-612 RPERDSRSASETG
+612 RPERDSRSTSETG

-641 VVAIAREARPMD
+641 VVAIAREARPLD

-665 RRLMT
+665 RRLMR
-670 RPAPVACV
+670 RPAPRACL
-678 EAPAQPTPAPSRPTP
+678 EAPVPSTPAPATVTAAKP
-693 SRPTPAAPSPASAPA
+693 PAPE
-708 AQTPARAEARV
+708 EARV
-719 VPAPPPSPAWGTMP
+719 VPAPTPAP
-733 AVTPRAPVRVGAKAT
+733 ARGAVLAATPHAPVRVRAT
-748 PATPSSTP
+748 PAPTTPPSAA
-756 TVPTAVAPVASTP
+756 TVAV
-769 AAATDAPSSRPARLP
+769 AATDPATDPARPVRLP
-784 TAPVKHGTAYDWT
+784 TAPVKRGTAYDWT

>member
-1 MSTPSTPASTPASRP
+1 MSTPASPPITGRP
-16 LTVRPRVRVG
+16 W
-26 SAALRLARGARTLLH
+26 ARAGHL
-41 ALALTARRLLIR
+41 ARRLPSRARAGIVALLHIIRHLLAR
-53 LLWLLRGWAGLLAG
+53 LLWLLRGWAGLIAGTLA
-67 LLVALALWLGPLAGA
+67 VLALWLGPLAGA
-82 RWIAAQATT
+82 CWIATHVTT
-91 LSHHAAAA
+91 FYHQAAAA
-99 ATTWYQT
+99 VTLWYQT

-111 AWPAANGLT
+111 AWPAANGVT

-128 AHHGLHGLAP
+128 ARHGLYGLAP
-138 TIHTTPWAYWM
+138 TIHTSTWAFWM
-149 RYGAAWRYVALQG
+149 RHGAAWRYTTLHS
-162 RGGAAVR
+162 RSGAPVR
-169 AAIPVELGGALGVL
+169 AAIPLELGGVL
-183 ALFAVFIMIG
+183 ALLALFGVFILIG
-193 RRKRALD
+193 RRTRALD

-217 LRRRRAKPGDMVLG
+217 LKRRRAKPGDLVLG
-231 TVRRGL
+231 TARRGL
-237 GRITVGVSSE
+237 RRITIGVRSA

-271 LLEPDPGVDYVATDN
+271 LLEPDPAVDYVATDN
-286 KGDGWKQTAAALSRT
+286 KGDGWNQTAAAMSRT
-301 HDVYRLDMQT
+301 HDVYRLDMQN
-311 PAHSVTWAPLALV
+311 PANSVTWAPLALV

-372 AAAGRPSGTLD
+372 AAADRPSGTLD

-396 IERALKSGPSGA
+396 IERALKKGPSGA

-453 GALDLDRLG
+453 GTLDLDRLG
-462 RTDRRPVALY
+462 RKERRPVALY

-509 AREVRM
+509 EREVRM

-567 SCNVLAWLG
+567 SCNVLGWLG

-581 DAKWASEALGNRT
+581 DAKWASDALGNRT
-594 VLARGE
+594 VLAHGE
-600 GDSAAPGGLFGR
+600 GETRTAGVFGR
-612 RPERDSRSASETG
+612 SPDRGSQSVSETG

-653 LRTRPVWSVRAM
+653 LRTRPMWSVGAM

-670 RPAPVACV
+670 RPAPIACV
-678 EAPAQPTPAPSRPTP
+678 EAPTQPHPAP
-693 SRPTPAAPSPASAPA
+693 AAVAP
-708 AQTPARAEARV
+708 AQTPALKGAQV
-719 VPAPPPSPAWGTMP
+719 VVMP
-733 AVTPRAPVRVGAKAT
+733 DAVRGATPTGPWAPVRVTAKTPAATATAAPT
-748 PATPSSTP
+748 PATATSTP
-756 TVPTAVAPVASTP
+756 PTAPPVTSG
-769 AAATDAPSSRPARLP
+769 PARLP
-784 TAPVKHGTAYDWT
+784 TAPVKHGHAYDWT

>member
-1 MSTPSTPASTPASRP
+1 MSTPASPP
-16 LTVRPRVRVG
+16 ITVRPLARVG
-26 SAALRLARGARTLLH
+26 RAARRLARLARTRVR
-41 ALALTARRLLIR
+41 ALRHVVRRLLVR
-53 LLWLLRGWAGLLAG
+53 ALWLLRGWVGLIAGLLA
-67 LLVALALWLGPLAGA
+67 VLALWLGPLGGA
-82 RWIAAQATT
+82 RWIGGQATALSRHVVAVVT
-91 LSHHAAAA
+91 L
-99 ATTWYQT
+99 WYQT
-106 AYDAV
+106 GYDAV
-111 AWPAANGLT
+111 AWPAATGV
-120 ALRATQAW
+120 AAVRATQAW
-128 AHHGLHGLAP
+128 ARHGLHGLAP
-138 TIHTTPWAYWM
+138 TIHTSTWAFWM
-149 RYGAAWRYVALQG
+149 RHGAAWRYASLHN
-162 RGGAAVR
+162 RSGAPVR
-169 AAIPVELGGALGVL
+169 AAIPLEIGGALALL
-183 ALFAVFIMIG
+183 ALFAVFIVIG

-217 LRRRRAKPGDMVLG
+217 LKRRRAKPGDMVLG
-231 TVRRGL
+231 TARRGFK
-237 GRITVGVSSE
+237 RVTVGVPAA

-271 LLEPDPGVDYVATDN
+271 LLEPDPDVDYVATDN
-286 KGDGWKQTAAALSRT
+286 KGDGWNQTATAMSRT
-301 HDVYRLDMQT
+301 HDVYRLDMQN
-311 PAHSVTWAPLALV
+311 PADSVTWAPLALV

-372 AAAGRPSGTLD
+372 AAADRPSGTLD

-396 IERALKSGPSGA
+396 IEKALKNGPSGA

-453 GALDLDRLG
+453 GTLDLDRLG

-509 AREVRM
+509 EREVRM

-542 RVISFQSFSQLVDDY
+542 RVISFQSFSQVVDDY

-581 DAKWASEALGNRT
+581 DAKWASDALGNRT
-594 VLARGE
+594 VLAHGE
-600 GDSAAPGGLFGR
+600 GDSAASGGLFGR
-612 RPERDSRSASETG
+612 RPDRGSQSVSETG

-653 LRTRPVWSVRAM
+653 LRTRPMWSVRAM

-670 RPAPVACV
+670 RPAPRACV
-678 EAPAQPTPAPSRPTP
+678 EAPAEPTPAPAAITSAREDAQVVAVPNAARGATP
-693 SRPTPAAPSPASAPA
+693 
-708 AQTPARAEARV
+708 V
-719 VPAPPPSPAWGTMP
+719 G
-733 AVTPRAPVRVGAKAT
+733 TPRAPARVLAKPIFAT
-748 PATPSSTP
+748 PPPAATAA
-756 TVPTAVAPVASTP
+756 VAVAPAASTP
-769 AAATDAPSSRPARLP
+769 AAATDPARPARLP

>member
-1 MSTPSTPASTPASRP
+1 
-16 LTVRPRVRVG
+16 
-26 SAALRLARGARTLLH
+26 
-41 ALALTARRLLIR
+41 
-53 LLWLLRGWAGLLAG
+53 
-67 LLVALALWLGPLAGA
+67 
-82 RWIAAQATT
+82 
-91 LSHHAAAA
+91 
-99 ATTWYQT
+99 
-106 AYDAV
+106 
-111 AWPAANGLT
+111 
-120 ALRATQAW
+120 
-128 AHHGLHGLAP
+128 
-138 TIHTTPWAYWM
+138 
-149 RYGAAWRYVALQG
+149 
-162 RGGAAVR
+162 
-169 AAIPVELGGALGVL
+169 
-183 ALFAVFIMIG
+183 
-193 RRKRALD
+193 
-200 PTRANTYG
+200 
-208 GARWQTWDE
+208 
-217 LRRRRAKPGDMVLG
+217 
-231 TVRRGL
+231 
-237 GRITVGVSSE
+237 
-247 LLLEGVAIDAPTGLG
+247 
-262 KSNAFFKTQ
+262 
-271 LLEPDPGVDYVATDN
+271 VDYVATDN
-286 KGDGWKQTAAALSRT
+286 KGDGWNQTAAAMSRT
-301 HDVYRLDMQT
+301 HDVYRLDMQN
-311 PAHSVTWAPLALV
+311 PANSVTWAPLALV

-396 IERALKSGPSGA
+396 IERALKKGPSGA

-453 GALDLDRLG
+453 GTLDLDRLG
-462 RTDRRPVALY
+462 RAGRRPVALY

-567 SCNVLAWLG
+567 SCNVLGWLG

-581 DAKWASEALGNRT
+581 DAKWASDALGNRT
-594 VLARGE
+594 VLAHGE
-600 GDSAAPGGLFGR
+600 GETRTAGVFGR
-612 RPERDSRSASETG
+612 SPDRGSQSVSETG

-670 RPAPVACV
+670 RPAPRACL
-678 EAPAQPTPAPSRPTP
+678 EAPLPSHPAP
-693 SRPTPAAPSPASAPA
+693 AAVAA
-708 AQTPARAEARV
+708 AQTPTPKSAQVVV
-719 VPAPPPSPAWGTMP
+719 VPDAARGAAP
-733 AVTPRAPVRVGAKAT
+733 VRTPNAPVRVRATPT
-748 PATPSSTP
+748 PATPP
-756 TVPTAVAPVASTP
+756 PAASTP
-769 AAATDAPSSRPARLP
+769 AAATDPAPTAVASASRPARLP

>member
-1 MSTPSTPASTPASRP
+1 MSTPASPPITSRP
-16 LTVRPRVRVG
+16 W
-26 SAALRLARGARTLLH
+26 ARAGHL
-41 ALALTARRLLIR
+41 ARRLPSRARAGGVALLRIVRR
-53 LLWLLRGWAGLLAG
+53 LLARVLWLLRGWSGLIAGLLA
-67 LLVALALWLGPLAGA
+67 VLALWLGPLAGA
-82 RWIAAQATT
+82 RWSVTQATALYRHGVAAVT
-91 LSHHAAAA
+91 L
-99 ATTWYQT
+99 WYQT
-106 AYDAV
+106 AYDAI
-111 AWPAANGLT
+111 AWPAATGV
-120 ALRATQAW
+120 AAVRATQAW

-138 TIHTTPWAYWM
+138 TIRTSTWAFWM
-149 RYGAAWRYVALQG
+149 RHGAAWRYTNLHSRA
-162 RGGAAVR
+162 GAPVR
-169 AAIPVELGGALGVL
+169 AAIPLEIGSAL
-183 ALFAVFIMIG
+183 ALLAVFGVFIMIG

-217 LRRRRAKPGDMVLG
+217 LKRRRAKPGDMVLG
-231 TVRRGL
+231 TARRGL
-237 GRITVGVSSE
+237 RRITIGVRSA

-271 LLEPDPGVDYVATDN
+271 LLEPDPDVDYVATDN
-286 KGDGWKQTAAALSRT
+286 KGDGWRQTAAAMSRT
-301 HDVYRLDMQT
+301 HDVYRLDMQN
-311 PAHSVTWAPLALV
+311 PADSVTWAPLALV

-396 IERALKSGPSGA
+396 IEKALKNGPSGA

-453 GALDLDRLG
+453 GTLDLDRLG
-462 RTDRRPVALY
+462 RTGQRPVALY

-509 AREVRM
+509 EREVRM

-581 DAKWASEALGNRT
+581 DAKWASDALGNRT
-594 VLARGE
+594 VLAHGE

-612 RPERDSRSASETG
+612 RPDRGSQSVSETG

-653 LRTRPVWSVRAM
+653 LRTRPMWSVRAM

-670 RPAPVACV
+670 RPAPIACV
-678 EAPAQPTPAPSRPTP
+678 EATVPSHPALAAVAPVQTPAPKGT
-693 SRPTPAAPSPASAPA
+693 
-708 AQTPARAEARV
+708 QVVV
-719 VPAPPPSPAWGTMP
+719 VPDAARGT
-733 AVTPRAPVRVGAKAT
+733 TPTGPWAPVRVTAK
-748 PATPSSTP
+748 
-756 TVPTAVAPVASTP
+756 TP
-769 AAATDAPSSRPARLP
+769 AATVTTAPPPAPVPATSAPSTALAAASGPPRLP

>member
-1 MSTPSTPASTPASRP
+1 MSTPSTPASPP
-16 LTVRPRVRVG
+16 P
-26 SAALRLARGARTLLH
+26 
-41 ALALTARRLLIR
+41 LTARPWTRAGHLARRLPSRARAGIVALLRIAR
-53 LLWLLRGWAGLLAG
+53 HLLVRALWLLRGWVGLIVGLLA
-67 LLVALALWLGPLAGA
+67 VLALWLGPLAGA
-82 RWIAAQATT
+82 RWIGGQATALSRHVVAAVT
-91 LSHHAAAA
+91 L
-99 ATTWYQT
+99 WYQT

-111 AWPAANGLT
+111 AWPAATGV
-120 ALRATQAW
+120 AAVRATQAW

-138 TIHTTPWAYWM
+138 TIHTSTWAFWM
-149 RYGAAWRYVALQG
+149 RHGAAWRYTNLYSRA
-162 RGGAAVR
+162 GAPVR
-169 AAIPVELGGALGVL
+169 AAIPVELGGALGFL
-183 ALFAVFIMIG
+183 LLCGVFIMIG
-193 RRKRALD
+193 RRTRALD

-217 LRRRRAKPGDMVLG
+217 LKRRRAKPGDMVLG
-231 TVRRGL
+231 TARRGL
-237 GRITVGVSSE
+237 RRITIGVRSA

-271 LLEPDPGVDYVATDN
+271 LLEPDPAVDYVATDN
-286 KGDGWKQTAAALSRT
+286 KGDGWNQTGAAMSRT
-301 HDVYRLDMQT
+301 HDVYRLDMQN
-311 PAHSVTWAPLALV
+311 PANSVTWAPLALV

-383 ELLALLLQPNVEA
+383 ELLTLLLQPNVEA
-396 IERALKSGPSGA
+396 IEKALKNGPSGA

-453 GALDLDRLG
+453 GTLDLDRLG
-462 RTDRRPVALY
+462 RTERRPVALY

-525 IPNAP
+525 IPHAP

-567 SCNVLAWLG
+567 SCNVLGWLG

-581 DAKWASEALGNRT
+581 DAKWASDALGNRT
-594 VLARGE
+594 VLAHGE

-612 RPERDSRSASETG
+612 RPDRGSQSVSETG

-653 LRTRPVWSVRAM
+653 LRTRPMWSVRAM

-670 RPAPVACV
+670 RPAPRACV
-678 EAPAQPTPAPSRPTP
+678 EPTAEIKPAPAAITPARKDAQVVAVPNAARGAAPARTPGAPVRVMVKPAPVTTPAPASAAD
-693 SRPTPAAPSPASAPA
+693 PTPAA
-708 AQTPARAEARV
+708 T
-719 VPAPPPSPAWGTMP
+719 
-733 AVTPRAPVRVGAKAT
+733 APV
-748 PATPSSTP
+748 
-756 TVPTAVAPVASTP
+756 
-769 AAATDAPSSRPARLP
+769 SRPARLP

>member
-1 MSTPSTPASTPASRP
+1 MSTPRTPASPPLAARP
-16 LTVRPRVRVG
+16 WARVG
-26 SAALRLARGARTLLH
+26 VAARRLARLPRARVRALLH
-41 ALALTARRLLIR
+41 AGCRLLAR
-53 LLWLLRGWAGLLAG
+53 ALWLLRGWAGLIAGTLA
-67 LLVALALWLGPLAGA
+67 VLALWLGPLAGA
-82 RWIAAQATT
+82 RWIAGQATT
-91 LSHHAAAA
+91 LYRHAAAA
-99 ATTWYQT
+99 VTLWYQT

-111 AWPAANGLT
+111 AWPAATGLT
-120 ALRATQAW
+120 ALRATRAW
-128 AHHGLHGLAP
+128 ARHGYHGLAP
-138 TIHTTPWAYWM
+138 TIHTSTWAFWM
-149 RYGAAWRYVALQG
+149 RHGAAWRYTTLHSPS
-162 RGGAAVR
+162 GAPVR
-169 AAIPVELGGALGVL
+169 AALPLELGGVLGFL
-183 ALFAVFIMIG
+183 ALFGVFILIG
-193 RRKRALD
+193 RRQRALD

-208 GARWQTWDE
+208 GSRWQTWDE
-217 LRRRRAKPGDMVLG
+217 LRRRRARPGDMVLG
-231 TVRRGL
+231 TARRGL
-237 GRITVGVSSE
+237 RRVTVGVSSA

-286 KGDGWKQTAAALSRT
+286 KGDGWTQTAAALSRT
-301 HDVYRLDMQT
+301 HDVYRLDMQN
-311 PAHSVTWAPLALV
+311 PADSVTWAPLSLV
-324 RTPAKAEDWARAWL
+324 RTSAKAEDWARAWL

-396 IERALKSGPSGA
+396 IERALKKGPSGA

-453 GALDLDRLG
+453 GTLDLDRLG
-462 RTDRRPVALY
+462 RVGRRPVALY

-494 TVLLDRARTLPNGEL
+494 TVLLDRARTLPHGEL

-525 IPNAP
+525 VPNAP

-542 RVISFQSFSQLVDDY
+542 RVISFQSFAQLVDDY

-581 DAKWASEALGNRT
+581 DAKWASDALGNHT
-594 VLARGE
+594 VLAHGE
-600 GDSAAPGGLFGR
+600 GESRTAGLFGKS
-612 RPERDSRSASETG
+612 PERGSQSVSETG

-670 RPAPVACV
+670 RPAPPACA
-678 EAPAQPTPAPSRPTP
+678 EAPAQPSPAP
-693 SRPTPAAPSPASAPA
+693 SRPTPAAPAPVSATTA
-708 AQTPARAEARV
+708 RTPARAEARV
-719 VPAPPPSPAWGTMP
+719 VSAPTPSPAWGAMP
-733 AVTPRAPVRVGAKAT
+733 AVTPSAPVRVVAKPA
-748 PATPSSTP
+748 PATPPSTP
-756 TVPTAVAPVASTP
+756 TAPTAVAPVASTP
-769 AAATDAPSSRPARLP
+769 AAATEPAPAAGASASRPARLP

>member
-1 MSTPSTPASTPASRP
+1 MSTPRTPANPPLVARP
-16 LTVRPRVRVG
+16 W
-26 SAALRLARGARTLLH
+26 ARAGH
-41 ALALTARRLLIR
+41 IARRLPVRARAGVVALLR
-53 LLWLLRGWAGLLAG
+53 LVRRLLARVLWLLRGWTGLIAGLL
-67 LLVALALWLGPLAGA
+67 LALTLWLGPFAGA
-82 RWIAAQATT
+82 RWIVTQATA
-91 LSHHAAAA
+91 LYRHAAAA
-99 ATTWYQT
+99 VTLWYQT

-111 AWPAANGLT
+111 AWPSANGLA

-128 AHHGLHGLAP
+128 AHHGYHGLAP
-138 TIHTTPWAYWM
+138 AIHTTPWAFWM
-149 RYGAAWRYVALQG
+149 RHGAAWRYTNLHSPS
-162 RGGAAVR
+162 GAPVR
-169 AAIPVELGGALGVL
+169 AALPVELGGVLGFL
-183 ALFAVFIMIG
+183 ALFGVFILIG

-217 LRRRRAKPGDMVLG
+217 LRRRRARSGDMVLG
-231 TVRRGL
+231 TARRGL
-237 GRITVGVSSE
+237 KRVTVGVSAS

-271 LLEPDPGVDYVATDN
+271 LLEPDPAVDYVATDN
-286 KGDGWKQTAAALSRT
+286 KGDGWTQTAAALSRT
-301 HDVYRLDMQT
+301 HDVYRLDMQN
-311 PAHSVTWAPLALV
+311 PANSVTWAPLALV

-396 IERALKSGPSGA
+396 IEKALKKGPAGA

-453 GALDLDRLG
+453 GTLDLDRLG
-462 RTDRRPVALY
+462 RAERRPVALY
-472 IVIPAGDDT
+472 VVIPAGDDT

-494 TVLLDRARTLPNGEL
+494 TVLLDRARTLPKGEL

-525 IPNAP
+525 IPHAP

-581 DAKWASEALGNRT
+581 DAKWASDALGNRT
-594 VLARGE
+594 VLAHGE
-600 GDSAAPGGLFGR
+600 GETKTASMFGR
-612 RPERDSRSASETG
+612 SPDRGSQSVSETG

-653 LRTRPVWSVRAM
+653 LRTRPMWSVRAM

-670 RPAPVACV
+670 RPAPRACV
-678 EAPAQPTPAPSRPTP
+678 EAPVPSHPAL
-693 SRPTPAAPSPASAPA
+693 AAVAP
-708 AQTPARAEARV
+708 AQTPSSKGVQVVV
-719 VPAPPPSPAWGTMP
+719 VPDAARG
-733 AVTPRAPVRVGAKAT
+733 ATPTGPWAPVRVTPKTPAVTAIAT
-748 PATPSSTP
+748 PPPAPAMATSTPS
-756 TVPTAVAPVASTP
+756 TAPPVTSG
-769 AAATDAPSSRPARLP
+769 PARLP

>member
-1 MSTPSTPASTPASRP
+1 MSTPASP
-16 LTVRPRVRVG
+16 
-26 SAALRLARGARTLLH
+26 
-41 ALALTARRLLIR
+41 ALTARMVARASYAARRLARASHAIVRLLALTLRRLLTR
-53 LLWLLRGWAGLLAG
+53 LLWFLRGWAGLIAG
-67 LLVALALWLGPLAGA
+67 LLVALALCLGPLAGA
-82 RWIAAQATT
+82 RWIGATT
-91 LSHHAAAA
+91 TALSRHIIVAM
-99 ATTWYQT
+99 TLWYQT

-111 AWPAANGLT
+111 AWPAAMGV
-120 ALRATQAW
+120 AAVRATQAW
-128 AHHGLHGLAP
+128 ARHGYHGLAP
-138 TIHTTPWAYWM
+138 MIHTSTWAFWM
-149 RYGAAWRYVALQG
+149 RHGAAWRYASLHS
-162 RGGAAVR
+162 RAGAPVR
-169 AAIPVELGGALGVL
+169 AAIPLEIGGALALL
-183 ALFAVFIMIG
+183 ALFGVFILIG

-217 LRRRRAKPGDMVLG
+217 LKRRRARPGDMVLG
-231 TVRRGL
+231 TARHGL
-237 GRITVGVSSE
+237 GRITIGVRSA

-271 LLEPDPGVDYVATDN
+271 LLEPDPDVDYVATDN
-286 KGDGWKQTAAALSRT
+286 KGDGWNQTAAAMSRT
-301 HDVYRLDMQT
+301 HDVYRLDMQN
-311 PAHSVTWAPLALV
+311 PANSVTWAPLALV

-396 IERALKSGPSGA
+396 IEKALKNGPSGA

-418 LIAEHRDLR
+418 LIGEHRDLR

-453 GALDLDRLG
+453 GTLDLDRLG
-462 RTDRRPVALY
+462 RTGRRPVALY

-509 AREVRM
+509 TREVRM

-525 IPNAP
+525 IPHAP

-581 DAKWASEALGNRT
+581 DAKWASDALGNRT
-594 VLARGE
+594 VLAHGE
-600 GDSAAPGGLFGR
+600 GESRTAGLFGR
-612 RPERDSRSASETG
+612 SPDRGSQSVSETG

-653 LRTRPVWSVRAM
+653 LRTRPMWSVRAM

-670 RPAPVACV
+670 RPAPPACV
-678 EAPAQPTPAPSRPTP
+678 EAPAEPQP
-693 SRPTPAAPSPASAPA
+693 APA
-708 AQTPARAEARV
+708 AITPARKDAQVVAVPNAARGATPV
-719 VPAPPPSPAWGTMP
+719 G
-733 AVTPRAPVRVGAKAT
+733 TPRAPVRVMVQ
-748 PATPSSTP
+748 PTP
-756 TVPTAVAPVASTP
+756 TTPPPAPAAS
-769 AAATDAPSSRPARLP
+769 AATDLAPLAATDPVRPARLP

>member
-1 MSTPSTPASTPASRP
+1 MSTPSAPASPPTTRP
-16 LTVRPRVRVG
+16 WARAGIAVR
-26 SAALRLARGARTLLH
+26 RLARLPRAMGRVLVLTL
-41 ALALTARRLLIR
+41 RRLCAR
-53 LLWLLRGWAGLLAG
+53 LLWLLRGWAGLIAG
-67 LLVALALWLGPLAGA
+67 LLVTLGLWLGPLAGA
-82 RWIAAQATT
+82 RWIAVQATA
-91 LSHHAAAA
+91 LYHHAAAA
-99 ATTWYQT
+99 VTLWYQT

-128 AHHGLHGLAP
+128 ARHGYHGLAP
-138 TIHTTPWAYWM
+138 SIHTSTWAFWM
-149 RYGAAWRYVALQG
+149 RHGAAWRYATL
-162 RGGAAVR
+162 RSPSGAPVR
-169 AAIPVELGGALGVL
+169 AALPLELGGVLGFL
-183 ALFAVFIMIG
+183 ALCAVVILIG
-193 RRKRALD
+193 RRTRALD
-200 PTRANTYG
+200 PTRSNTYG

-217 LRRRRAKPGDMVLG
+217 LRRRRARPGDMVLG
-231 TVRRGL
+231 TARRRL
-237 GRITVGVSSE
+237 KRITIGVPAA
-247 LLLEGVAIDAPTGLG
+247 LLREGVAIDAPTGLG

-286 KGDGWKQTAAALSRT
+286 KGDGWTQTAAALSRT
-301 HDVYRLDMQT
+301 HDCYRLDMQN
-311 PAHSVTWAPLALV
+311 PANSVTWAPLALV

-338 HNSKPADSAPPQP
+338 HNSKPTDSAPPQP

-396 IERALKSGPSGA
+396 IEKALKKGPSGA

-462 RTDRRPVALY
+462 RTGRRPVALY

-494 TVLLDRARTLPNGEL
+494 TVLLDRARTLPKGEL
-509 AREVRM
+509 EREVRM

-581 DAKWASEALGNRT
+581 DARWASDALGNRT
-594 VLARGE
+594 VLAHGE
-600 GDSAAPGGLFGR
+600 GESKTAGLFGR
-612 RPERDSRSASETG
+612 SPERGSQSVSETG

-653 LRTRPVWSVRAM
+653 LRTRPMWSVRAM
-665 RRLMT
+665 RRLMK
-670 RPAPVACV
+670 RPAPIAYV
-678 EAPAQPTPAPSRPTP
+678 EAAAEPTPAPSRP
-693 SRPTPAAPSPASAPA
+693 ASAAVASARTPTSEGTRAPA
-708 AQTPARAEARV
+708 LPGPVHGAARA
-719 VPAPPPSPAWGTMP
+719 GT
-733 AVTPRAPVRVGAKAT
+733 RSSPVRVVAQA
-748 PATPSSTP
+748 
-756 TVPTAVAPVASTP
+756 TAVAP
-769 AAATDAPSSRPARLP
+769 AATDATPAAIAPASGPVRLP
-784 TAPVKHGTAYDWT
+784 TAPVKHGRAYDWT

>member
-1 MSTPSTPASTPASRP
+1 MSTPRTPASPP
-16 LTVRPRVRVG
+16 I
-26 SAALRLARGARTLLH
+26 AARARARAGVAARRLARLPRVLVRALLH
-41 ALALTARRLLIR
+41 AGCRLA
-53 LLWLLRGWAGLLAG
+53 
-67 LLVALALWLGPLAGA
+67 VLALWLGPLAGA
-82 RWIAAQATT
+82 RWSVTHATALYRHVVAAVT
-91 LSHHAAAA
+91 L
-99 ATTWYQT
+99 WYQT

-138 TIHTTPWAYWM
+138 TIHTSTWAFWM
-149 RYGAAWRYVALQG
+149 RHGAAWRYASLHS
-162 RGGAAVR
+162 RSGAPVR
-169 AAIPVELGGALGVL
+169 AAIPLELGGVLGFL
-183 ALFAVFIMIG
+183 LLFAVFIVIG
-193 RRKRALD
+193 RRTRALD
-200 PTRANTYG
+200 PTHANTYG

-217 LRRRRAKPGDMVLG
+217 LKRRRAKPGDMVLG
-231 TVRRGL
+231 TARRGL
-237 GRITVGVSSE
+237 RRITIGVRSA

-271 LLEPDPGVDYVATDN
+271 LLEPDPDVDYVATDN
-286 KGDGWKQTAAALSRT
+286 KGDGWNQTAAAMSRT
-301 HDVYRLDMQT
+301 HDVYRLDMQN
-311 PAHSVTWAPLALV
+311 PANSVTWAPLALV

-372 AAAGRPSGTLD
+372 AAAGRSSGTLD

-396 IERALKSGPSGA
+396 IEKALKNGPSGA

-453 GALDLDRLG
+453 GTLDLDRLG
-462 RTDRRPVALY
+462 RKERRPVALY

-481 LRPLVAALFTTMF
+481 LHPLVAALFTTMF

-509 AREVRM
+509 EREVRM

-567 SCNVLAWLG
+567 SCNVLGWLG

-581 DAKWASEALGNRT
+581 DAKWASDALGNRT
-594 VLARGE
+594 VLAHGE

-612 RPERDSRSASETG
+612 RPERDSRSASEAG

-641 VVAIAREARPMD
+641 VVAIAREARPLD
-653 LRTRPVWSVRAM
+653 LRTRPMWSVRAM

-670 RPAPVACV
+670 RPAPRACV
-678 EAPAQPTPAPSRPTP
+678 EAPAEPK
-693 SRPTPAAPSPASAPA
+693 SAPA
-708 AQTPARAEARV
+708 AITPVREDAQVVAVPNAARGATPV
-719 VPAPPPSPAWGTMP
+719 G
-733 AVTPRAPVRVGAKAT
+733 TPRAPVRVMVK
-748 PATPSSTP
+748 PTP
-756 TVPTAVAPVASTP
+756 TTPPPTP
-769 AAATDAPSSRPARLP
+769 AASATTDPARPARLP

>member
-1 MSTPSTPASTPASRP
+1 
-16 LTVRPRVRVG
+16 
-26 SAALRLARGARTLLH
+26 
-41 ALALTARRLLIR
+41 
-53 LLWLLRGWAGLLAG
+53 
-67 LLVALALWLGPLAGA
+67 
-82 RWIAAQATT
+82 
-91 LSHHAAAA
+91 
-99 ATTWYQT
+99 
-106 AYDAV
+106 
-111 AWPAANGLT
+111 
-120 ALRATQAW
+120 
-128 AHHGLHGLAP
+128 
-138 TIHTTPWAYWM
+138 
-149 RYGAAWRYVALQG
+149 
-162 RGGAAVR
+162 VR
-169 AAIPVELGGALGVL
+169 AAMPLELGGVLALL
-183 ALFAVFIMIG
+183 ALFAVFVMIG
-193 RRKRALD
+193 RRTRALD

-208 GARWQTWDE
+208 GSRWQTWDE
-217 LRRRRAKPGDMVLG
+217 LKRRRAKPGDMVLG
-231 TVRRGL
+231 TARRGL
-237 GRITVGVSSE
+237 KRITVGVPSA

-271 LLEPDPGVDYVATDN
+271 LLEPDPNVDYVATDN
-286 KGDGWKQTAAALSRT
+286 KGDGWNHTAAAMSRT
-301 HDVYRLDMQT
+301 HDVYRLDMQNS
-311 PAHSVTWAPLALV
+311 ANSVTWAPLSLV

-396 IERALKSGPSGA
+396 IEKALKKGPSGA
-408 ETGPAAQFLG
+408 ETDPAAQFLG

-453 GALDLDRLG
+453 GTLDLDRLG
-462 RTDRRPVALY
+462 RVGRRPVALY

-494 TVLLDRARTLPNGEL
+494 TVLLDRARTRPNGEL

-530 KWFNICRQPRIS
+530 TWFNICRQPRIS

-567 SCNVLAWLG
+567 SCNVLGWLG

-581 DAKWASEALGNRT
+581 DARWASDALGNRT
-594 VLARGE
+594 VLAHGE
-600 GDSAAPGGLFGR
+600 GETKTAGLFGR
-612 RPERDSRSASETG
+612 SPDRGSQSVSETG

-653 LRTRPVWSVRAM
+653 LRTRPMWSVRAM

-670 RPAPVACV
+670 RAAPIACV
-678 EAPAQPTPAPSRPTP
+678 EALAEPKPVPSQPTSAAVEAARTP
-693 SRPTPAAPSPASAPA
+693 MIAETPVAAPADSSRG
-708 AQTPARAEARV
+708 TVPARAA
-719 VPAPPPSPAWGTMP
+719 S
-733 AVTPRAPVRVGAKAT
+733 APVRVVAK
-748 PATPSSTP
+748 
-756 TVPTAVAPVASTP
+756 VP
-769 AAATDAPSSRPARLP
+769 AAASSASASAAGASASGPVRLP
-784 TAPVKHGTAYDWT
+784 TAPVKNGRAYDWT

>member
-1 MSTPSTPASTPASRP
+1 MSTPRTPASPP
-16 LTVRPRVRVG
+16 I
-26 SAALRLARGARTLLH
+26 AARARARAGVAARRLARLPRVLVRALLH
-41 ALALTARRLLIR
+41 AGCRLLAR
-53 LLWLLRGWAGLLAG
+53 VLWLLRGWAGLLAG
-67 LLVALALWLGPLAGA
+67 TLAVLALWLGPLAGA
-82 RWIAAQATT
+82 RWSVTHATALYRHVVAAVT
-91 LSHHAAAA
+91 L
-99 ATTWYQT
+99 WYQT

-138 TIHTTPWAYWM
+138 TIHTSTWAFWM
-149 RYGAAWRYVALQG
+149 RHGAAWRYASLHS
-162 RGGAAVR
+162 RSGAPVR
-169 AAIPVELGGALGVL
+169 AAIPLELGGVLGFL
-183 ALFAVFIMIG
+183 LLFAVFIVIG
-193 RRKRALD
+193 RRTRALD
-200 PTRANTYG
+200 PTHANTYG

-217 LRRRRAKPGDMVLG
+217 LKRRRAKPGDMVLG
-231 TVRRGL
+231 TARRGL
-237 GRITVGVSSE
+237 RRITIGVRSA

-271 LLEPDPGVDYVATDN
+271 LLEPDPDVDYVATDN
-286 KGDGWKQTAAALSRT
+286 KGDGWNQTAAAMSRT
-301 HDVYRLDMQT
+301 HDVYRLDMQN
-311 PAHSVTWAPLALV
+311 PANSVTWAPLALV

-372 AAAGRPSGTLD
+372 AAAGRSSGTLD

-396 IERALKSGPSGA
+396 IEKALKNGPSGA

-453 GALDLDRLG
+453 GTLDLDRLG
-462 RTDRRPVALY
+462 RKERRPVALY

-509 AREVRM
+509 GREVRM

-567 SCNVLAWLG
+567 SCNVLGWLG

-581 DAKWASEALGNRT
+581 DAKWASDALGNRT
-594 VLARGE
+594 VLAHGE

-612 RPERDSRSASETG
+612 RPERDSRSASEAG

-641 VVAIAREARPMD
+641 VVAIAREARPLD
-653 LRTRPVWSVRAM
+653 LRTRPMWSVRAM

-670 RPAPVACV
+670 RPAPRACV
-678 EAPAQPTPAPSRPTP
+678 EAPAEPK
-693 SRPTPAAPSPASAPA
+693 SAPA
-708 AQTPARAEARV
+708 AITPVREDAQVVAVPNAARGATPV
-719 VPAPPPSPAWGTMP
+719 G
-733 AVTPRAPVRVGAKAT
+733 TPRAPVRVMVK
-748 PATPSSTP
+748 PTP
-756 TVPTAVAPVASTP
+756 TTPPPTP
-769 AAATDAPSSRPARLP
+769 AASATTDPARPARLP

>member
-1 MSTPSTPASTPASRP
+1 MSTPASPPITGRP
-16 LTVRPRVRVG
+16 W
-26 SAALRLARGARTLLH
+26 ARAGHL
-41 ALALTARRLLIR
+41 ARRLPSRARAGIVA
-53 LLWLLRGWAGLLAG
+53 LLRIARHLLARVCWLLRGWSGLIAGLLA
-67 LLVALALWLGPLAGA
+67 VLALWLGPLAGA
-82 RWIAAQATT
+82 RWSVTQATALYRHVVAAVT
-91 LSHHAAAA
+91 L
-99 ATTWYQT
+99 WYQT

-111 AWPAANGLT
+111 AWPAATGV
-120 ALRATQAW
+120 AAVRATQAW

-138 TIHTTPWAYWM
+138 TIHTSTWAFWM
-149 RYGAAWRYVALQG
+149 RHGAAWRYATLHSRSGAL
-162 RGGAAVR
+162 VR
-169 AAIPVELGGALGVL
+169 AAIPLELGGALALL
-183 ALFAVFIMIG
+183 ALFAVFIVIG

-217 LRRRRAKPGDMVLG
+217 LKRRRAKPGDMVLG
-231 TVRRGL
+231 TARRGL
-237 GRITVGVSSE
+237 GRITIGVRSA

-271 LLEPDPGVDYVATDN
+271 LLEPDPQVDYVATDN
-286 KGDGWKQTAAALSRT
+286 KGDGWNQTAAAMSRT
-301 HDVYRLDMQT
+301 HDIYRLDMQN
-311 PAHSVTWAPLALV
+311 PANSVTWAPLALV

-396 IERALKSGPSGA
+396 IEKALKNGPSGA

-453 GALDLDRLG
+453 GTLDLDRLG
-462 RTDRRPVALY
+462 RAGRRPVALY

-494 TVLLDRARTLPNGEL
+494 TVLLDRARALPNGEL

-567 SCNVLAWLG
+567 SCNVLGWLG

-581 DAKWASEALGNRT
+581 DAKWASDALGNRT
-594 VLARGE
+594 VLAHGE
-600 GDSAAPGGLFGR
+600 GESRTAGLFGR
-612 RPERDSRSASETG
+612 SRDRGSQSVSETG

-670 RPAPVACV
+670 RPAPRACL
-678 EAPAQPTPAPSRPTP
+678 EAPLEPRPAPVSTAAARTP
-693 SRPTPAAPSPASAPA
+693 VSE
-708 AQTPARAEARV
+708 EARV
-719 VPAPPPSPAWGTMP
+719 VPVAPPAPARGAAP
-733 AVTPRAPVRVGAKAT
+733 AATPHAPVRVLAKPTPTT
-748 PATPSSTP
+748 PAPAATA
-756 TVPTAVAPVASTP
+756 AVAAT
-769 AAATDAPSSRPARLP
+769 ATATDPARPTRLP

>member
-1 MSTPSTPASTPASRP
+1 MSTPASP
-16 LTVRPRVRVG
+16 
-26 SAALRLARGARTLLH
+26 
-41 ALALTARRLLIR
+41 ALTARMVARASYAARRLARASHAIVRLLALTLRRLLTR
-53 LLWLLRGWAGLLAG
+53 LLWFLRGWAGLIAG
-67 LLVALALWLGPLAGA
+67 LLVALALCLGPLAGA
-82 RWIAAQATT
+82 RWIGATT
-91 LSHHAAAA
+91 TALSRHIIVAM
-99 ATTWYQT
+99 TLWYQT

-111 AWPAANGLT
+111 AWPAAMGV
-120 ALRATQAW
+120 AAVRATQAW
-128 AHHGLHGLAP
+128 ARHGYHGLAP
-138 TIHTTPWAYWM
+138 MIHTSTWAFWM
-149 RYGAAWRYVALQG
+149 RHGAAWRYASLHS
-162 RGGAAVR
+162 RAGAPVR
-169 AAIPVELGGALGVL
+169 AAIPLEIGGALALL
-183 ALFAVFIMIG
+183 ALFGVFILIG

-217 LRRRRAKPGDMVLG
+217 LKRRRARPGDMVLG
-231 TVRRGL
+231 TARHGL
-237 GRITVGVSSE
+237 GRITIGVRSA

-271 LLEPDPGVDYVATDN
+271 LLEPDPDVDYVATDN
-286 KGDGWKQTAAALSRT
+286 KGDGWNQTAAAMSRT
-301 HDVYRLDMQT
+301 HDVYRLDMQN
-311 PAHSVTWAPLALV
+311 PANSVTWAPLALV

-396 IERALKSGPSGA
+396 IEKALKNGPSGA

-418 LIAEHRDLR
+418 LIGEHRDLR

-453 GALDLDRLG
+453 GTLDLDRLG
-462 RTDRRPVALY
+462 RTGRRPVALY

-509 AREVRM
+509 TREVRM

-525 IPNAP
+525 IPHAP

-581 DAKWASEALGNRT
+581 DAKWASDALGNRT
-594 VLARGE
+594 VLAHGE
-600 GDSAAPGGLFGR
+600 GESRTAGLFGR
-612 RPERDSRSASETG
+612 SPDRGSQSVSETG

-653 LRTRPVWSVRAM
+653 LRTRPMWSVRAM

-670 RPAPVACV
+670 RPAPPACV
-678 EAPAQPTPAPSRPTP
+678 EAPAEPQP
-693 SRPTPAAPSPASAPA
+693 APA
-708 AQTPARAEARV
+708 AITPARKDAQVVAVPNAARGATPV
-719 VPAPPPSPAWGTMP
+719 G
-733 AVTPRAPVRVGAKAT
+733 TPRAPVRVMVQ
-748 PATPSSTP
+748 PTP
-756 TVPTAVAPVASTP
+756 TTPPPAPAAS
-769 AAATDAPSSRPARLP
+769 AATDLAPLAATDPARPARLP

>member
-1 MSTPSTPASTPASRP
+1 MSTPSTPANPP
-16 LTVRPRVRVG
+16 P
-26 SAALRLARGARTLLH
+26 
-41 ALALTARRLLIR
+41 LTARPWARAGVAVRRLTRLPRALVRALLRAIR
-53 LLWLLRGWAGLLAG
+53 RLFARVFWLLRGWAGLLAG
-67 LLVALALWLGPLAGA
+67 LLIALALWLGPLAGA
-82 RWIAAQATT
+82 RWIVATAT
-91 LSHHAAAA
+91 ALSHPVAAAV
-99 ATTWYQT
+99 TLWYQT

-111 AWPAANGLT
+111 AWPAATGV
-120 ALRATQAW
+120 AAVRATQAW
-128 AHHGLHGLAP
+128 VRHGYHGLAP
-138 TIHTTPWAYWM
+138 TIHTSTWTFWM
-149 RYGAAWRYVALQG
+149 RKGAAWRYTNLHSRA
-162 RGGAAVR
+162 GASVR
-169 AAIPVELGGALGVL
+169 AAIPVELGGVL
-183 ALFAVFIMIG
+183 ALLALCGVFILIG
-193 RRKRALD
+193 RRTRALD

-208 GARWQTWDE
+208 GSRWQTWDE
-217 LRRRRAKPGDMVLG
+217 LKRRRTKPGDMVLG
-231 TVRRGL
+231 TARRGL
-237 GRITVGVSSE
+237 RRITIGVRSA

-271 LLEPDPGVDYVATDN
+271 LLEPDPDVDYVATDN
-286 KGDGWKQTAAALSRT
+286 KGDGWNQTAAAMSRT
-301 HDVYRLDMQT
+301 HDVYRLDMQN
-311 PAHSVTWAPLALV
+311 PANSVTWAPLALV

-338 HNSKPADSAPPQP
+338 HNSKPVDSAPPQP

-396 IERALKSGPSGA
+396 IEKALKNGPSGA

-453 GALDLDRLG
+453 GALDIDRLG
-462 RTDRRPVALY
+462 RTGRRPVALY

-542 RVISFQSFSQLVDDY
+542 RVLSFQSFSQVVDDY

-581 DAKWASEALGNRT
+581 DAKWASDALGNRT
-594 VLARGE
+594 VLAHGE

-612 RPERDSRSASETG
+612 RPERDSRSASEAG

-670 RPAPVACV
+670 RPAPRACV
-678 EAPAQPTPAPSRPTP
+678 EAPAESKPAPTPI
-693 SRPTPAAPSPASAPA
+693 
-708 AQTPARAEARV
+708 TPAREDAQVVAVPNVARGV
-719 VPAPPPSPAWGTMP
+719 APVG
-733 AVTPRAPVRVGAKAT
+733 TPRAPVRVLAKPA
-748 PATPSSTP
+748 PATSPSAP
-756 TVPTAVAPVASTP
+756 AAPAAVAPTA
-769 AAATDAPSSRPARLP
+769 RPVRLP

>member
-1 MSTPSTPASTPASRP
+1 MSTPASPP
-16 LTVRPRVRVG
+16 ITVRP
-26 SAALRLARGARTLLH
+26 LARAGQF
-41 ALALTARRLLIR
+41 ARRLPARARAGVVR
-53 LLWLLRGWAGLLAG
+53 LLRLVRQILTRVLWLLRGWSGLIAGA
-67 LLVALALWLGPLAGA
+67 LVALALGLGPAGGT
-82 RWIAAQATT
+82 RWIGTQATA
-91 LSHHAAAA
+91 LSRHVAAAV
-99 ATTWYQT
+99 TLWYQT

-111 AWPAANGLT
+111 AWPAANGLS
-120 ALRATQAW
+120 ALRGVQSW
-128 AHHGLHGLAP
+128 ARHGYHGLAP
-138 TIHTTPWAYWM
+138 TIHTSTWAFWM
-149 RYGAAWRYVALQG
+149 RHGAAWRYTNLHRRA
-162 RGGAAVR
+162 GAPVR
-169 AAIPVELGGALGVL
+169 AAIPLEIGGALALL
-183 ALFAVFIMIG
+183 ALCGVFILIG

-217 LRRRRAKPGDMVLG
+217 IKRRRARPGDMVLG
-231 TVRRGL
+231 TARHGFKRV
-237 GRITVGVSSE
+237 TVGVPAA

-271 LLEPDPGVDYVATDN
+271 LLEPDPDVDYVATDN
-286 KGDGWKQTAAALSRT
+286 KGDGWNQTAAAMSRT
-301 HDVYRLDMQT
+301 HDVYRLDMQN
-311 PAHSVTWAPLALV
+311 PADSVTWAPLALV

-372 AAAGRPSGTLD
+372 AAAGRSSGTLD

-396 IERALKSGPSGA
+396 IEKALKNGPSGA

-453 GALDLDRLG
+453 GTLDLDRLG
-462 RTDRRPVALY
+462 RTGRRPVALY

-494 TVLLDRARTLPNGEL
+494 TVLLDRARALPNGEL
-509 AREVRM
+509 EREVRM

-567 SCNVLAWLG
+567 SCNVLGWLG

-581 DAKWASEALGNRT
+581 DAKWASDALGNRT
-594 VLARGE
+594 VLAHGE
-600 GDSAAPGGLFGR
+600 GETRTAGVFGR
-612 RPERDSRSASETG
+612 SPDRGSQSVSETG

-653 LRTRPVWSVRAM
+653 LRTRPMWSVGAM

-670 RPAPVACV
+670 RPAPIACV
-678 EAPAQPTPAPSRPTP
+678 EAPTQPHPAP
-693 SRPTPAAPSPASAPA
+693 AAVAP
-708 AQTPARAEARV
+708 AQTPALKGAQV
-719 VPAPPPSPAWGTMP
+719 VVMP
-733 AVTPRAPVRVGAKAT
+733 DAVRGATPTGPWAPVRVTAKTPAATATAAPT
-748 PATPSSTP
+748 PATATSTP
-756 TVPTAVAPVASTP
+756 PTAPPVTSG
-769 AAATDAPSSRPARLP
+769 PARLP
-784 TAPVKHGTAYDWT
+784 TAPVKHGHAYDWT

>member
-1 MSTPSTPASTPASRP
+1 MSTPSTPASTPASTP
-16 LTVRPRVRVG
+16 LTVRPWVRVG
-26 SAALRLARGARTLLH
+26 GAALRLARGARTLLH
-41 ALALTARRLLIR
+41 ALALTARRLLAR

-82 RWIAAQATT
+82 RWLTTQATV
-91 LSHHAAAA
+91 LSHHAAVAVTA
-99 ATTWYQT
+99 WYQT

-149 RYGAAWRYVALQG
+149 RHGAAWRYAALHSPSG
-162 RGGAAVR
+162 TPVR
-169 AAIPVELGGALGVL
+169 AALPVELAGTLGLL
-183 ALFAVFIMIG
+183 ALCAVFIMIG

-231 TVRRGL
+231 TARRGL
-237 GRITVGVSSE
+237 KRITVGVPSE

-396 IERALKSGPSGA
+396 IEKALKTGPSGA

-557 GELGAKAIID
+557 GELGAKALID

-641 VVAIAREARPMD
+641 VVAIAREARPLD
-653 LRTRPVWSVRAM
+653 LRTRPAWSVRAL
-665 RRLMT
+665 RRLMR
-670 RPAPVACV
+670 RPAPIACV
-678 EAPAQPTPAPSRPTP
+678 EAPAAPVGPRSAQAAAAVALTPLDEGARRGPAPTPTRDAIPARTP
-693 SRPTPAAPSPASAPA
+693 S
-708 AQTPARAEARV
+708 
-719 VPAPPPSPAWGTMP
+719 
-733 AVTPRAPVRVGAKAT
+733 APVRVTAT
-748 PATPSSTP
+748 P
-756 TVPTAVAPVASTP
+756 TP
-769 AAATDAPSSRPARLP
+769 AAATPVSAAATAAGAPPVGPARTP
-784 TAPVKHGTAYDWT
+784 TAPVKAGRAYDWT

>member
-1 MSTPSTPASTPASRP
+1 MSTPRTPASPPS
-16 LTVRPRVRVG
+16 
-26 SAALRLARGARTLLH
+26 
-41 ALALTARRLLIR
+41 LTARLWARAGYLAHHLSSHARSGVVALLRIARRLCAR
-53 LLWLLRGWAGLLAG
+53 VCWLLRGWVGLLAG
-67 LLVALALWLGPLAGA
+67 LLAVLALWLGPFAGA
-82 RWIAAQATT
+82 RWSVATATALYRHGIAAVT
-91 LSHHAAAA
+91 L
-99 ATTWYQT
+99 WYQT
-106 AYDAV
+106 AYDAL

-138 TIHTTPWAYWM
+138 TIRTSTWAFWM
-149 RYGAAWRYVALQG
+149 RHGAAWRYTNLHSRA
-162 RGGAAVR
+162 GAPVR
-169 AAIPVELGGALGVL
+169 AAIPLELGGVLGFL
-183 ALFAVFIMIG
+183 ALFAVFILIG

-217 LRRRRAKPGDMVLG
+217 LKRRRAKPGDMVLG

-237 GRITVGVSSE
+237 GRITIGVRSA

-271 LLEPDPGVDYVATDN
+271 LLEPDPDVDYVATDN
-286 KGDGWKQTAAALSRT
+286 KGDGWNQTAAAMSRT
-301 HDVYRLDMQT
+301 HDVYRLDMQN
-311 PAHSVTWAPLALV
+311 PGNSVTWAPLALV

-396 IERALKSGPSGA
+396 IEKALKNGPSGA

-427 SSIPSGLAPRLS
+427 SSIPSGLAPCLS

-453 GALDLDRLG
+453 GTLDLDRLG
-462 RTDRRPVALY
+462 RAGRRPVALY

-481 LRPLVAALFTTMF
+481 LRPLVAAIFTTMF

-509 AREVRM
+509 EREVRM

-567 SCNVLAWLG
+567 SCNVLGWLG

-581 DAKWASEALGNRT
+581 DAKWASDALGNRT
-594 VLARGE
+594 VLAHGE
-600 GDSAAPGGLFGR
+600 GETRTAGVFGR
-612 RPERDSRSASETG
+612 SPDRGSQSVSETG

-653 LRTRPVWSVRAM
+653 LRTRPMWSVGAM

-670 RPAPVACV
+670 RPAPIACV
-678 EAPAQPTPAPSRPTP
+678 EAPTQPHPAP
-693 SRPTPAAPSPASAPA
+693 AAVAP
-708 AQTPARAEARV
+708 AQTPALKGAQV
-719 VPAPPPSPAWGTMP
+719 VVMP
-733 AVTPRAPVRVGAKAT
+733 DAVRGATPTGPWAQVRVTAKTPAATATAAPT
-748 PATPSSTP
+748 PATATSTP
-756 TVPTAVAPVASTP
+756 PTAPPVTSG
-769 AAATDAPSSRPARLP
+769 PARLP
-784 TAPVKHGTAYDWT
+784 TAPVKHGHAYDWT